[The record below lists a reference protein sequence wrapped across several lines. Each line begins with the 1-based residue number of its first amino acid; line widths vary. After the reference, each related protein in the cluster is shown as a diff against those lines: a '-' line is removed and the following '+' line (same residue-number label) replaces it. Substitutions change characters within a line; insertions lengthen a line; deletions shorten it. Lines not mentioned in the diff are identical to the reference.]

1 MTENNEQPAPLPVD
15 PPLKITTAQ
24 HAAQAKRQLRTWGP
38 PALAL
43 GLAQMFGLAHIQG
56 DFTPAAANFIAQNGV
71 AVAALTFVAWASVSL
86 CRWAAPKINDHME
99 TAGRVAESTE
109 ALAAAATESAR
120 HQGELLLEIGRTK
133 STLEDADAAARI
145 QRAGTLT
152 AVEDGRS
159 ENNSA
164 HTEMLSAV
172 AAIQGDITR
181 ANASLDAIR
190 LALAEE
196 GKPLDVERRV
206 RPAPPAYLDPNP

>member
-1 MTENNEQPAPLPVD
+1 MTDNNEQPATLPVA

-38 PALAL
+38 PALAI
-43 GLAQMFGLAHIQG
+43 GLAQVFGLAHIQG

-71 AVAALTFVAWASVSL
+71 AVATLAFVAWASTNV

-99 TAGRVAESTE
+99 TAARVAESTE

-120 HQGELLLEIGRTK
+120 HQGELLLEIARTK
-133 STLEDADAAARI
+133 STLDETDAVARS
-145 QRAGTLT
+145 QRAGTLS

-159 ENNSA
+159 ENTTA
-164 HTEMLSAV
+164 HTTMLSAV
-172 AAIQGDITR
+172 AALQGDITR

-190 LALAEE
+190 LVLAEE
-196 GKPLDVERRV
+196 GKPLEIECRV
-206 RPAPPAYLDPNP
+206 RPMPPAYIDPHP